1 MKLAQVKLQMSV
13 GSGADPISI
22 PARHRASDDFFV
34 SLQLNPLFSLLLF
47 HRMASSSGSS
57 SGGGGGGGGASHL
70 PLIPMPGSL
79 LGAKSSV
86 DLEVKEQLDQAKAE
100 LNNVRVQY
108 LDSKR
113 RCDNAQEKLD
123 YYIQQYTTTMNQ
135 LEMAHQDIAILRE
148 KFQESS
154 NEKSR

>member
-1 MKLAQVKLQMSV
+1 
-13 GSGADPISI
+13 
-22 PARHRASDDFFV
+22 
-34 SLQLNPLFSLLLF
+34 
-47 HRMASSSGSS
+47 MAS
-57 SGGGGGGGGASHL
+57 SGGGGGGGQHPGAA
-70 PLIPMPGSL
+70 GSIGML
-79 LGAKSSV
+79 NQKNGA
-86 DLEVKEQLDQAKAE
+86 DGFEIKEQLEQAKAE

-154 NEKSR
+154 NEKIR

>member
-1 MKLAQVKLQMSV
+1 M
-13 GSGADPISI
+13 
-22 PARHRASDDFFV
+22 
-34 SLQLNPLFSLLLF
+34 LNTKT
-47 HRMASSSGSS
+47 
-57 SGGGGGGGGASHL
+57 GGEFE
-70 PLIPMPGSL
+70 I
-79 LGAKSSV
+79 
-86 DLEVKEQLDQAKAE
+86 KEQLEQAKAE

-135 LEMAHQDIAILRE
+135 LDMAHQDIAILRE

-154 NEKSR
+154 NEKTR